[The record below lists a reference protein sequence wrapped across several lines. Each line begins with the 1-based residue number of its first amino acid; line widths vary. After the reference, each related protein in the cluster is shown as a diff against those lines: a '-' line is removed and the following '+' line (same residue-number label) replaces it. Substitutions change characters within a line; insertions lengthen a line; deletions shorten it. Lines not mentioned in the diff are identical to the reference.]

1 MENYNHILNSNWF
14 WCICGILGGGG
25 LSLIISYYFHYIS
38 LKEKCISYRIETSPI
53 RIDTKKQILN
63 FKINFKKSKIYSSNI
78 IIRNVGNMDIEKND
92 IVPNCPITISAK
104 RIITYKIISNHYSNV
119 TSTINYDVEEN
130 DKIVDNFS
138 LNLDYLAKND
148 TINCSCLHTG
158 EIYAYALLK
167 NGSFFESYVITKCGR
182 WYVKLTNFITLF
194 SIIFFIFLTTLSIIV
209 IIPELIK

>member
-1 MENYNHILNSNWF
+1 MEKYNYILSSNWF

-25 LSLIISYYFHYIS
+25 LSLSISYYFHFIS
-38 LKEKCISYRIETSPI
+38 LKEKCISYRIKTSPI
-53 RIDTKKQILN
+53 KIDTKKQILN
-63 FKINFKKSKIYSSNI
+63 FKINLKKSKIYSSNI

-104 RIITYKIISNHYSNV
+104 KIITYKIISNYYSNV
-119 TSTINYDVEEN
+119 TSTINYDVKEN
-130 DKIVDNFS
+130 DEIVDNIS

-167 NGSFFESYVITKCGR
+167 NGSFFESNIITKCGK
-182 WYVKLTNFITLF
+182 WYRQLTNF
-194 SIIFFIFLTTLSIIV
+194 SIMVSVILFIFLITLSIIG